1 MLLNYS
7 YRNTKYFNMK
17 AIVLT
22 EAGGVE
28 KLIIKE
34 IKKPIP
40 KKGEVLVKT
49 RALGINP
56 VDIKT
61 RNGKAQYGQLS
72 KEPPVILGWDISG
85 EVVATGKAVTRFK
98 VGDEVFGMVN
108 FPGHGKAYS
117 EYVAAPEAHLALKP
131 SEISHQ
137 EAAAST
143 LAALTAWQVLVHQ
156 AGIRSGQHVL
166 IHAAGG
172 GVGHFAVQIAK
183 HLGAHVSGT
192 ASGNKTA
199 FLQKLGI
206 DRHIDYSQEDFEDS
220 GQQFDMVFDPL
231 GGDITTKS
239 LQVIKDG
246 GTLISIVGGVKE
258 ALQEQAKKRNIKA
271 SNYLVHSSGSDME
284 ELAKLLQNGSLE
296 AEISHVFNFN
306 LMSDAH
312 QQIESGKTRG
322 KVVINMRQDV

>member
-1 MLLNYS
+1 
-7 YRNTKYFNMK
+7 MK

-22 EAGGVE
+22 AAGGVE
-28 KLIIKE
+28 NLIIKD
-34 IKKPIP
+34 IKKPSLQQ
-40 KKGEVLVKT
+40 GEVLVKT

-85 EVVATGKAVTRFK
+85 EVVATAKDVTRFK

-108 FPGHGKAYS
+108 FPGHGKAYA

-131 SEISHQ
+131 AEISHQ
-137 EAAAST
+137 EAAAAT

-156 AGIRSGQHVL
+156 ARIRPGQHIL

-172 GVGHFAVQIAK
+172 GVGHFAVQIAR
-183 HLGAHVSGT
+183 HLGAHVTGT
-192 ASGNKTA
+192 ASGTKSA

-206 DRHIDYSQEDFEDS
+206 DRHIDYTQEDFEDS
-220 GQQFDMVFDPL
+220 SQQFDMVFDPL
-231 GGDITTKS
+231 GGETTLKS
-239 LQVIKDG
+239 LQVLKDG

-258 ALQEQAKKRNIKA
+258 ELQNQAKERNIKA

-284 ELAKLLQNGSLE
+284 ELAKLLQAGSIE
-296 AEISHVFNFN
+296 AEISHIFNFN
-306 LMSDAH
+306 LISDAH
-312 QQIESGKTRG
+312 QQIESGKTKG
-322 KVVINMRQDV
+322 KVVIHMR